1 MTSWKAAFALS
12 GRTGR
17 VIRQS
22 AFGLAYRMG
31 AIITVFAATPLMLNR
46 LGSKEF
52 GAWLVLLSV
61 FQWITLFDL
70 GVSAG
75 ARNEIARAAAIEDH
89 DAVKKALTTG
99 WLYVGIISLSV
110 LLVTIAIIVVTP
122 ISSWLTMK
130 VFDGVRVYT
139 TLLLVLGGACLTFA
153 LNYVQSAFAALE
165 KPSAFSIFA
174 FGSNAIFLAL
184 LVLAPTSWSAQMPS
198 MALIYIVS
206 MISCNIGLYLRF
218 RQQFPKYLPDIKFVD
233 HSLSKSILGFGVRI
247 FVIQLAALIIFMT
260 SRLMT
265 SLLLGPEQVVIY
277 DAGFKIFSIVTMVHT
292 LMMASLWSSFTQAYA
307 RGELDW
313 VRRSI
318 KQLVLLMIPIAMFC
332 ILLAVAS
339 PWFVT
344 LWLGPRQAGA
354 PVIYIYFAAATILS
368 CWSNIFAYFLNGI
381 GNTQI
386 QFWSAIVAG
395 AINVPA
401 TYFFVSVMGWGISG
415 IIMGSI
421 VSMSLFS
428 IAGPLQVSGLI
439 RIPKH
444 G

>member
-1 MTSWKAAFALS
+1 
-12 GRTGR
+12 
-17 VIRQS
+17 
-22 AFGLAYRMG
+22 MG
-31 AIITVFAATPLMLNR
+31 AIITVFAATPLMLDR

-89 DAVKKALTTG
+89 DAVRKAMTTG
-99 WLYVGIISLSV
+99 WLYVAIISFFV
-110 LLVTIAIIVVTP
+110 LLFALAIIAGTP
-122 ISSWLTMK
+122 LSSWLTMK
-130 VFDGVRVYT
+130 VFDGVQVHT
-139 TLLLVLGGACLTFA
+139 TLMLVLGGACLTFA

-174 FGSNAIFLAL
+174 FGSNAIFLTL
-184 LVLAPTSWSAQMPS
+184 LILVPTSWTMQIPGI
-198 MALIYIVS
+198 ALIYIVS

-218 RQQFPKYLPDIKFVD
+218 KQQFSMYLPNIKFVD
-233 HSLSKSILGFGVRI
+233 HKLSKSILGFGVRI
-247 FVIQLAALIIFMT
+247 FVIQLAALVIFMT

-265 SLLLGPEQVVIY
+265 SLLLGPEHVVIY

-292 LMMASLWSSFTQAYA
+292 LMMTSLWSSFTQAYA

-318 KQLVLLMIPIAMFC
+318 KQLVLLMIPITMFC
-332 ILLAVAS
+332 MLLAVAS

-344 LWLGPRQAGA
+344 LWLGPQQAGA
-354 PVIYIYFAAATILS
+354 PMIYAFFAAATILS

-381 GNTQI
+381 GNTRI
-386 QFWSAIVAG
+386 QFWSAIAAG
-395 AINVPA
+395 IINVPA
-401 TYFFVSVMGWGISG
+401 TYFFVAVMGWGISG

-421 VSMSLFS
+421 ISMSLFS
-428 IAGPLQVSGLI
+428 LAGPLQVSGLV